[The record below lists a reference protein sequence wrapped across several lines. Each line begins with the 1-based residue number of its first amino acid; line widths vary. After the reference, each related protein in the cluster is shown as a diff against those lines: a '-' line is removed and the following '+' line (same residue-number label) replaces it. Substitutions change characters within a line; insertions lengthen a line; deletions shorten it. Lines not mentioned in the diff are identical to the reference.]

1 MMNAT
6 QLANVDVTPVLV
18 VSNFFTGRTP
28 ASAARTDALLVA
40 VAEQETYYK
49 SVGSSDP
56 ELAGYEALGRGFAK
70 AFPGPTLL
78 DYADDWFIVNTYA
91 NAFGYDATPAQVD
104 HFLAQEAYFLSR
116 YEAIGYTGNEAVT
129 LARGVVIGQV
139 LAWAVRT
146 EGTSL
151 NDASGHAVSAYLQ
164 NDGFEYGQNLYA
176 YGNDTVSLAGV
187 GLDAIV

>member
-1 MMNAT
+1 MTSAT
-6 QLANVDVTPVLV
+6 QLAASDATPVMVL
-18 VSNFFTGRTP
+18 SDFFLGRVPRSETEMN
-28 ASAARTDALLVA
+28 RLLDA
-40 VAEQETYYK
+40 VAQHESTYAAAGLVDK
-49 SVGSSDP
+49 
-56 ELAGYEALGRGFAK
+56 ELAGYEVLGRGFAK
-70 AFPGPTLL
+70 ATPGPTLL
-78 DYADDWFIVNTYA
+78 DYKGDWFIVNTYA